1 MMAGPDHPF
10 HHHLSLNQG
19 DGKGLILRS
28 RLTPHEQVIALPKGW
43 HRAITPHTHNKE
55 LLPLV
60 PLWAHRDYRFDVLYR
75 EQRNAGSN
83 LPHHGNVPDNIAS
96 RPCHRST
103 QGQAPCLERTSVE
116 GALALKGSEVGQ
128 EWSRHWSLDI
138 EDRTPASR
146 SDGSRPS
153 VGANGFRQKSGRQ
166 PRFAAFRWSGSN
178 AAPCPDYGG

>member
-1 MMAGPDHPF
+1 MMAGPDHSF

-28 RLTPHEQVIALPKGW
+28 RLTPHEQVITLPKGW

-55 LLPLV
+55 LLPLG

-116 GALALKGSEVGQ
+116 GALALKGSEV
-128 EWSRHWSLDI
+128 SLDS
-138 EDRTPASR
+138 P
-146 SDGSRPS
+146 DGDAK
-153 VGANGFRQKSGRQ
+153 VLGQF
-166 PRFAAFRWSGSN
+166 
-178 AAPCPDYGG
+178 PDCRGVSLSPELTLNDGEHPLLLSCERHSF